1 MAMDFMR
8 DFGWNAKKL
17 SAHCSV
23 ALLGLLAGSALA
35 SDIALVGL
43 LAYKALVVIDGG
55 RRQMLSLGERSAEGV
70 KLVAIEPGAAVFEI
84 DGKRRRMQI
93 GQSVVSSPQAEK
105 PAVVLTADGQGH
117 FFVNGSINGE
127 TMRFLVDTGATLV
140 SLGAADARR
149 ARVDLSNATPGMTQ
163 TANGIARIWRVR
175 LGSVRVGNITLRDVE
190 ATVHEHDMPVV
201 LLGMSFL
208 NRMEMRRDGTT
219 LTLVQRY

>member
-1 MAMDFMR
+1 ML
-8 DFGWNAKKL
+8 W
-17 SAHCSV
+17 HCIAV
-23 ALLGLLAGSALA
+23 LACAFPGGAQA
-35 SDIALVGL
+35 ADVALVGL
-43 LAYKALVVIDGG
+43 MADRAMVVIDGG
-55 RRQMLSLGERSAEGV
+55 RRQTLTVGASSAEGV

-105 PAVVLTADGQGH
+105 PAVTLSADGQGH
-117 FFVNGSINGE
+117 FFTTGSINGE
-127 TMRFLVDTGATLV
+127 PMRFLVDTGATFV

-149 ARVDLSNATPGMTQ
+149 ARIDLGNATPGVTQ
-163 TANGIARIWRVR
+163 TANGLTRVWRVR

-190 ATVHEHDMPVV
+190 ATVHEHDMPIV